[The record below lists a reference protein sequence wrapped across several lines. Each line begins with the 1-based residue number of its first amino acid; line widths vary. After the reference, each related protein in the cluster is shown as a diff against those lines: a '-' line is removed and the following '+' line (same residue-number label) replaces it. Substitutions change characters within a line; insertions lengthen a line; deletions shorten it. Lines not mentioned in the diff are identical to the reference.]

1 MRLSSS
7 NRFVGDPLM
16 DAIAH
21 TTDEEI
27 RSMSR
32 QDLLDVIRLSRGL
45 KSPRF
50 APSSLRD
57 VDDDLLVEIAL
68 LARDRCRAKLRRYR
82 PPMRRRDTCA
92 A

>member
-1 MRLSSS
+1 ME
-7 NRFVGDPLM
+7 
-16 DAIAH
+16 AIAH

-45 KSPRF
+45 KAPRF

-57 VDDDLLVEIAL
+57 VDDDLLIDFAL
-68 LARDRCRAKLRRYR
+68 LARDRCRAKLRRHR
-82 PPMRRRDTCA
+82 VPMRRRDTCA